1 MAGKNRQDQQT
12 RKERRQHKGE
22 EHLAKEK
29 SYNNNFG
36 VDRFELSANQKQL
49 SNMINANTLMFIRGF
64 AGTGKSTAVLHNYV
78 QEYLNDKTKNIVV
91 IRTPVESTDDR
102 VGFLPSDLNTKLEPH
117 FASVRK
123 LLEMLLNKGK
133 VDSDMDKR
141 IHFIVPSYILGATL
155 DNSLILIDEAQQISP
170 KILKLLL
177 ERIGVNSKCCVIGD
191 DTQLYANDKKRNALS
206 DAFGR
211 FFINKNGILYP
222 RYEDT
227 DYFEFD
233 IEDVQRSE
241 IVKTV
246 IKAYSDMEL
255 FNG

>member
-1 MAGKNRQDQQT
+1 MGRGRQDQRSRKESKQT
-12 RKERRQHKGE
+12 RGDNSILR
-22 EHLAKEK
+22 EK

-36 VDRFELSANQKQL
+36 VNSFELSRNQKQL
-49 SNMINANTLMFIRGF
+49 SNMINANSLVFIKGY

-78 QEYLNDKTKNIVV
+78 QDYLTDKNKNIVV
-91 IRTPVESTDDR
+91 IRTPVESTDDK
-102 VGFLPSDLNTKLEPH
+102 VGFLPSDLDTKLEPH

-123 LLEMLLNKGK
+123 ILEVLLNKGK
-133 VDSDMDKR
+133 VESDLGKR
-141 IHFIVPSYILGATL
+141 IQFIVPSYILGATL

-177 ERIGVNSKCCVIGD
+177 ERIGVDSKCCVVGD

-206 DAFGR
+206 DAFSR
-211 FFINKNGILYP
+211 FFIDREGILYP
-222 RYEDT
+222 RYEGLDC
-227 DYFEFD
+227 YEFG

-246 IKAYSDMEL
+246 IKAYSDMQ
-255 FNG
+255 